1 MKIRS
6 DMTNRTLPPKLCVN
20 AAIERLEAAVR
31 LDPSKDYSYY
41 QLSVAYRRGG
51 RLEDAQHVLE
61 AYQKLKEKERG
72 TEHP

>member
-1 MKIRS
+1 VKIRS

-41 QLSVAYRRGG
+41 QLSVAYRAVDGWRM
-51 RLEDAQHVLE
+51 RNTFSRRI
-61 AYQKLKEKERG
+61 KN
-72 TEHP
+72 